1 MKNKNV
7 LVKQRLKP
15 GERISALT
23 KQREEERVKAEEEE
37 KLEKERKDM
46 ERIKRSII
54 LKKRI
59 ADSHSLSSQ
68 NAANRGG

>member
-59 ADSHSLSSQ
+59 ADSHSLSGQ

>member
-1 MKNKNV
+1 MKNRNV
-7 LVKQRLKP
+7 HVKQRLKP

-59 ADSHSLSSQ
+59 ADSHSLSGQ

>member
-1 MKNKNV
+1 M
-7 LVKQRLKP
+7 KP
-15 GERISALT
+15 GERISNLT
-23 KQREEERVKAEEEE
+23 KQREEGKIKAEEDE
-37 KLEKERKDM
+37 KLDKERKDM

-59 ADSHSLSSQ
+59 AESHSLSGQ

>member
-23 KQREEERVKAEEEE
+23 KQREEDRLKAEEEE
-37 KLEKERKDM
+37 KQEKERKDM

-59 ADSHSLSSQ
+59 ADSHSLSGQ